1 VSFNPDVLLRQLT
14 ELSVFAAAPA
24 RYVIAFSG
32 GLDSAVLLHALAV
45 SRASHQVPVVAVY
58 VDHGLHAESAAWAD
72 HCQVFA
78 NELEIEFHGLQV
90 DVDRQSG
97 MGLEAAAREARYAA
111 LKNLVQPNDW
121 LLSAHHKDDQA
132 ETLLLNLMRGSGPAG
147 LAGIGSVRSFS
158 QGWLVRPLLDV
169 SRNDLEEYAADQGLV
184 WVDDPSNDD
193 QQFDRNFLRHE
204 VLPQLETRWPDAA
217 GRIRRSAALAREA
230 TSLLTDL
237 AASDLEQASD
247 RPDRLLISK
256 LKGLSPARQRN
267 VLRHVVSSLGLPMP
281 GAVHLEQIQS
291 HLFEAREDAQPLVT
305 WPGVSVRRYREHLY
319 LLPGASGNSQLP
331 EAMPFDGEQVE
342 LPVGLGSLVLA
353 PGADKGLSDEVIA
366 NGLEVRYRVGGEEFK
381 PAGQAHTRKLKKLL
395 QDEGIVPWMRECLP
409 LLYSGGEL
417 VAVADLWV
425 AEFAMSD
432 VGTAVEWRNRPAIH

>member
-1 VSFNPDVLLRQLT
+1 
-14 ELSVFAAAPA
+14 
-24 RYVIAFSG
+24 
-32 GLDSAVLLHALAV
+32 VLLHALA
-45 SRASHQVPVVAVY
+45 ASKETHRIPVLAVH
-58 VDHGLHAESAAWAD
+58 VDHGLHPESAAWAN
-72 HCQVFA
+72 HCQNFA
-78 NELEIEFHGLQV
+78 DAHELELHSLTV
-90 DVDRQSG
+90 DVDQKSG
-97 MGLEAAAREARYAA
+97 KGLEAAAREARYAA
-111 LKNLVQPNDW
+111 LRNLLGPNDW

-169 SRNDLEEYAADQGLV
+169 SRTDLEKYAAEQGLV
-184 WVDDPSNDD
+184 WLDDPSNDD

-204 VLPQLETRWPDAA
+204 VLPRLEERWPDAA

-230 TSLLTDL
+230 TLLLTDL

-256 LKGLSPARQRN
+256 LKDLSPARQRN
-267 VLRHVVSSLGLPMP
+267 VLRHVVYSLGLPMP

-305 WPGVSVRRYREHLY
+305 WTGVCVRRYREHLY
-319 LLPGASGNSQLP
+319 LLPGAAEDVLLP
-331 EAMPFDGEQVE
+331 EAMPFVGEQLK
-342 LPVGLGSLVLA
+342 LPAGLGSLVLA

-366 NGLEVRYRVGGEEFK
+366 KGLEVRYRVGGEEFK
-381 PAGQAHTRKLKKLL
+381 PADQRHTRKLKKLL
-395 QDEGIVPWMRECLP
+395 QDEGIVPWMRERLP

-417 VAVADLWV
+417 VAVADLWI
-425 AEFAMSD
+425 AAFAMSD
-432 VGTAVEWRNRPAIH
+432 AGTAIEWLNRPAIH

>member
-1 VSFNPDVLLRQLT
+1 VSFNSDVLLRQLT
-14 ELSVFAAAPA
+14 ELSEIAVTPA
-24 RYVIAFSG
+24 RYVVAFSG
-32 GLDSAVLLHALAV
+32 GLDSAVLLHALAA
-45 SRASHQVPVVAVY
+45 SRASHQVPVVAVH
-58 VDHGLHAESAAWAD
+58 VDHGLHADSASWAD
-72 HCQVFA
+72 HCQAFA
-78 NELEIEFHGLQV
+78 NEFEIEFHGLQV

-97 MGLEAAAREARYAA
+97 MGLEAAAREVRYAA
-111 LKNLVQPNDW
+111 LRNLVQPNDW

-147 LAGIGSVRSFS
+147 LAGIGSVRSFA

-169 SRNDLEEYAADQGLV
+169 SRNDLEKYAAEQGLA

-230 TSLLTDL
+230 TLLLTDL
-237 AASDLEQASD
+237 AASDLEQVCD

-291 HLFEAREDAQPLVT
+291 HLLEAREDAQPHVT
-305 WPGVSVRRYREHLY
+305 WTGVSVRRYREHLH
-319 LLPGASGNSQLP
+319 LLPGAAEDALLP
-331 EAMPFDGEQVE
+331 EAMPFVGEQLE
-342 LPVGLGSLVLA
+342 LPAGLGSLVLA
-353 PGADKGLSDEVIA
+353 PGADKGLSDEVIVK
-366 NGLEVRYRVGGEEFK
+366 GLEVRYRVGGEEFK

-395 QDEGIVPWMRECLP
+395 QDEGIVPWMRERLP

-425 AEFAMSD
+425 AAFAMSD
-432 VGTAVEWRNRPAIH
+432 AGTAIEWRNRPAIR

>member
-14 ELSVFAAAPA
+14 ELSEIAPAPA

-32 GLDSAVLLHALAV
+32 GLDSAVLLHALAA
-45 SRASHQVPVVAVY
+45 SRAAHKVPVVAVH
-58 VDHGLHAESAAWAD
+58 VNHGLHAESASWAG
-72 HCQVFA
+72 HCQAFA

-97 MGLEAAAREARYAA
+97 MGLEAAAREVRYAA
-111 LKNLVQPNDW
+111 LRSLVQPNDW

-169 SRNDLEEYAADQGLV
+169 SRNDLENYATEKGLV

-230 TSLLTDL
+230 TLLLADL
-237 AASDLEQASD
+237 ARADVERVGD
-247 RPDRLLISK
+247 RRDRLLISK
-256 LKGLSPARQRN
+256 LQSLSPERQRN

-291 HLFEAREDAQPLVT
+291 HLLEAREDAQPLVT

-319 LLPGASGNSQLP
+319 VLPGAAEDSQLP
-331 EAMPFDGEQVE
+331 EAMPFLGEQVE
-342 LPVGLGSLVLA
+342 LPAGLGSLVLA
-353 PGADKGLSDEVIA
+353 TGADKGLSDEVIA
-366 NGLEVRYRVGGEEFK
+366 KGLEVRYRVGGEEFK

-395 QDEGIVPWMRECLP
+395 QDEGIVPWMRDYLP

-425 AEFAMSD
+425 AELAMSD
-432 VGTAVEWRNRPAIH
+432 VGTAIEWRNRPAIH

>member
-1 VSFNPDVLLRQLT
+1 MSFNSDVLLRQLT
-14 ELSVFAAAPA
+14 ELSEIAVTPA
-24 RYVIAFSG
+24 RYVVAFSG
-32 GLDSAVLLHALAV
+32 GLDSAVLLHALAA
-45 SRASHQVPVVAVY
+45 SRASHQVPVVAVH
-58 VDHGLHAESAAWAD
+58 VDHGLHADSASWAD
-72 HCQVFA
+72 HCQAFA
-78 NELEIEFHGLQV
+78 NEFEIEFHGLQV

-97 MGLEAAAREARYAA
+97 MGLEAAAREVRYAA
-111 LKNLVQPNDW
+111 LTSLVQPNDW

-147 LAGIGSVRSFS
+147 LAGIGPIRSFS

-169 SRNDLEEYAADQGLV
+169 SRNDLEKYATGQGLV

-204 VLPQLETRWPDAA
+204 VLPQLETRWSDAA

-230 TSLLTDL
+230 TLLLADLADTDL
-237 AASDLEQASD
+237 EHVSD
-247 RPDRLLISK
+247 RPDRLLIGK

-267 VLRHVVSSLGLPMP
+267 VLRQVVSSLVLPMP

-291 HLFEAREDAQPLVT
+291 HLLEAKKDAQPLVT

-319 LLPGASGNSQLP
+319 LLPGAAEDSQLP
-331 EAMPFDGEQVE
+331 EATPFVGEQLE
-342 LPVGLGSLVLA
+342 LPVGLGSLVLTS
-353 PGADKGLSDEVIA
+353 GADKGLSDEVIA
-366 NGLEVRYRVGGEEFK
+366 KGLEVRYRVGGEEFK

-395 QDEGIVPWMRECLP
+395 QDEGIIPWMRERLP

-425 AEFAMSD
+425 AELAMSD
-432 VGTAVEWRNRPAIH
+432 VGTAIEWRNRPAIH